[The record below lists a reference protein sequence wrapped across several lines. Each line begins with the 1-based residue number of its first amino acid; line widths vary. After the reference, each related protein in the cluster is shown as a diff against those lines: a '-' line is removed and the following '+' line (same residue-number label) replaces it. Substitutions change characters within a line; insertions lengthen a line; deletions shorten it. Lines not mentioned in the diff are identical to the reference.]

1 MTDQHSAGSTPVEQ
15 RVLVVEDDAGHRAL
29 LQQELADAGYSV
41 TTAPSAEE
49 ALAQLDARSFAL
61 VVSDLRLPGADG
73 FAVLRATRGL
83 VPAPGFI
90 MLTGFGTIDQAVS
103 ALKAGADDFL
113 TKPVDLEH
121 LRLAA
126 ARVLQTRRLRAEVQ
140 QYREVLGDRG
150 FHGMQGRSP
159 PMLRLFDLIRRI
171 APSDGSVLVTGESG
185 TGKELVARA
194 LHEESPRAKGPFVA
208 LNCAGIPET
217 LLESELL
224 GHAAGAFSGA
234 RGARKGLFLEAD
246 GGTLFLDEIG
256 EMPASMQTKL
266 LRLLQDGQVRPVG
279 ANEEVPTDVRIVAAT
294 HRDVTELMAEG
305 RFREDLFFRLET
317 FRIEVPPLRERG
329 EDVARLLEIFL
340 RRHALEHERPVT
352 TLEPKAM
359 RCLLGYRFPGNVR
372 ELAGLVE
379 RAATLARD
387 GVIRLEDLPERV
399 RGDPSTPDPAVAGSG
414 SGERR
419 DEDWE
424 TLEELE
430 NRYIRQ
436 VLAFT
441 DGNKQRA
448 ARILGIGRKTL
459 YRKLGDEA

>member
-1 MTDQHSAGSTPVEQ
+1 MTATTTAADA
-15 RVLVVEDDAGHRAL
+15 RVLVVEDDAGHREL
-29 LQQELADAGYSV
+29 LQQELSDAGYRV
-41 TTAPSAEE
+41 TAATSAEE
-49 ALAQLDARSFAL
+49 ALALLGERSFAL
-61 VVSDLRLPGADG
+61 VVSDLRLPGVDG
-73 FAVLRATRGL
+73 FAVLQATRGL
-83 VPAPGFI
+83 SPAPGFI

-103 ALKAGADDFL
+103 ALKAGADEFL

-121 LRLAA
+121 LRLTAR
-126 ARVLQTRRLRAEVQ
+126 RVLQTRQLRAEVQ

-159 PMLRLFDLIRRI
+159 AMLRLFDLIRRI
-171 APSDGSVLVTGESG
+171 APSDGSVLITGESG

-194 LHEESPRAKGPFVA
+194 LHEESPRADGPFVA
-208 LNCAGIPET
+208 INCAGIPET

-234 RGARKGLFLEAD
+234 RGARKGLFLGAD

-279 ANEEVPTDVRIVAAT
+279 ANEEVATDVRIVAAT

-329 EDVARLLEIFL
+329 EDIARLLDIFL
-340 RRHALEHERPVT
+340 RRHALERGWPVRR
-352 TLEPKAM
+352 LEPDAL

-387 GVIRLEDLPERV
+387 AVIRLEDLPDRV
-399 RGDPSTPDPAVAGSG
+399 RGDPSVLDPAVGGPGA
-414 SGERR
+414 EDRR

-424 TLEELE
+424 TLAELE

-441 DGNKQRA
+441 EGNKQRA

-459 YRKLGDEA
+459 YRKLGDEV

>member
-1 MTDQHSAGSTPVEQ
+1 MMDARVEE
-15 RVLVVEDDAGHRAL
+15 RVLVVEDDGGHREL
-29 LQQELADAGYSV
+29 LQQELSDAGYQV
-41 TTAPSAEE
+41 TAVASAEQ
-49 ALAQLDARSFAL
+49 ALTLLGERSFGL
-61 VVSDLRLPGADG
+61 VVSDLRLPEADG
-73 FAVLRATRGL
+73 FAVLEAARTL
-83 VPAPGFI
+83 VPAPGFV

-113 TKPVDLEH
+113 TKHVDLEH

-126 ARVLQTRRLRAEVQ
+126 QRVLQTRQLRAEVQ
-140 QYREVLGDRG
+140 QYREVLGERG
-150 FHGMQGRSP
+150 FHGMQGKSP
-159 PMLRLFDLIRRI
+159 AMLRLFDLIRRI
-171 APSDGSVLVTGESG
+171 APSDGSVLITGESG

-194 LHEESPRAKGPFVA
+194 LHEESPRAQGPFVA

-234 RGARKGLFLEAD
+234 KGARRGLFLEAD

-266 LRLLQDGQVRPVG
+266 LRVLQDGRVRPVG
-279 ANEEVPTDVRIVAAT
+279 ANDEIATDVRIIAAT
-294 HRDVTELMAEG
+294 HRDVAELLAEG
-305 RFREDLFFRLET
+305 LLREDLFFRLET
-317 FRIEVPPLRERG
+317 FRIEVPPLRQRG
-329 EDVARLLEIFL
+329 EDIARLLHTFL
-340 RRHALEHERPVT
+340 HRHALEQRGAVRR
-352 TLEPKAM
+352 LEPEAM
-359 RCLLGYRFPGNVR
+359 RRLLGYRFPGNVR
-372 ELAGLVE
+372 ELEGLVE

-387 GVIRLEDLPERV
+387 GLIRLDDLPERV
-399 RGDPSTPDPAVAGSG
+399 RADVSAREPSVAGSG
-414 SGERR
+414 GEARQ

-441 DGNKQRA
+441 GGNKQRA

-459 YRKLGDEA
+459 YRKLGDEL

>member
-1 MTDQHSAGSTPVEQ
+1 MSDVLSPNQGDA
-15 RVLVVEDDAGHRAL
+15 RDAVLVVEDDAGHRELLQEELTEAGYPVTAVATAEDANAL
-29 LQQELADAGYSV
+29 LG
-41 TTAPSAEE
+41 
-49 ALAQLDARSFAL
+49 ARSFAL

-73 FAVLRATRGL
+73 FAVLERTRTL

-90 MLTGFGTIDQAVS
+90 MLTGFGTIDQAVA

-113 TKPVDLEH
+113 TKPIDLEH

-126 ARVLQTRRLRAEVQ
+126 DRVLQTRRLRNEVR
-140 QYREVLGDRG
+140 QYRDVLGDQG
-150 FHGMQGRSP
+150 FHGMYGKSP
-159 PMLRLFDLIRRI
+159 AMLRLFDLIRRI
-171 APSDGSVLVTGESG
+171 AGSDGSVLITGESG

-194 LHEESPRAKGPFVA
+194 LHEESSRASGPFVA
-208 LNCAGIPET
+208 INCAGIPET

-266 LRLLQDGQVRPVG
+266 LRLLQDGRVRPVG
-279 ANEEVPTDVRIVAAT
+279 ANEEVSTDVRIVAAT
-294 HRDVTELMAEG
+294 HRDIADLMAEG

-329 EDVARLLEIFL
+329 EDIARLLDLFL
-340 RRHALEHERPVT
+340 RRQALAQDQPLRR
-352 TLEPKAM
+352 LEPDAL
-359 RCLLGYRFPGNVR
+359 RQLLGYRFPGNVR
-372 ELAGLVE
+372 ELASLVE
-379 RAATLARD
+379 RAATLARGD
-387 GVIRLEDLPERV
+387 TIGIEDLPERV
-399 RGDPSTPDPAVAGSG
+399 RADPSGDLEAGTNPTGSG
-414 SGERR
+414 RR
-419 DEDWE
+419 EDEWE
-424 TLEELE
+424 TLEALE
-430 NRYIRQ
+430 GRYIRQ

-441 DGNKQRA
+441 GGNKQRA

-459 YRKLGDEA
+459 YRKLGSDV